1 MTDSVQISKSLRQWV
16 EATTHRTMRD
26 QTRYVKSLGF
36 SMPQF
41 FMLMQVYY
49 KKQCGISDLSERLEI
64 TAAAASQAVEKL
76 VQGGF
81 LDRSEDPSDRRAKQ
95 VTLSAKGSEL
105 IEKSIAERFRWVD
118 RLTDNLS
125 MNDQKKVSEALAILT
140 TAAQKLE
147 QSL

>member
-1 MTDSVQISKSLRQWV
+1 MTNSLQITEALRQWV

-81 LDRSEDPSDRRAKQ
+81 LDRAEDPSDRRAKQ

-118 RLTDNLS
+118 KMVETLNADERG
-125 MNDQKKVSEALAILT
+125 KVAETLKILT
-140 TAAQKLE
+140 EKTKE
-147 QSL
+147 IEK

>member
-1 MTDSVQISKSLRQWV
+1 MTNSLQITESLRQWM
-16 EATTHRTMRD
+16 EAITHRTMRD
-26 QTRYVKSLGF
+26 QARYIKSLGF

-41 FMLMQVYY
+41 FMLMQVYH

-81 LDRSEDPSDRRAKQ
+81 LERAEDPSDRRAKQ

-118 RLTDNLS
+118 QMAATLNAEES
-125 MNDQKKVSEALAILT
+125 EKIVEALKILT
-140 TAAQKLE
+140 EKAKE
-147 QSL
+147 IEK

>member
-1 MTDSVQISKSLRQWV
+1 MTDSLQITESLRHWM
-16 EATTHRTMRD
+16 EAITHRTMRD
-26 QTRYVKSLGF
+26 QTRYIKSLGF

-41 FMLMQVYY
+41 FMLMQVYH

-64 TAAAASQAVEKL
+64 TAAAVSQAVEKL

-81 LDRSEDPSDRRAKQ
+81 IERTEDPSDRRAKQ

-118 RLTDNLS
+118 QMAATLNTQES
-125 MNDQKKVSEALAILT
+125 EKVVEALQILT
-140 TAAQKLE
+140 EKTKELE
-147 QSL
+147 K

>member
-1 MTDSVQISKSLRQWV
+1 MTNSLQITESLRQWM
-16 EATTHRTMRD
+16 EAITHRTMRD
-26 QTRYVKSLGF
+26 QARYIKSLGF

-41 FMLMQVYY
+41 FMLMQVYH

-64 TAAAASQAVEKL
+64 TAAAASQSVEKL

-81 LDRSEDPSDRRAKQ
+81 LDRAEDPSDRRAKQ

-118 RLTDNLS
+118 QMAATLNAEES
-125 MNDQKKVSEALAILT
+125 EKIVEALKILT
-140 TAAQKLE
+140 EKAKE
-147 QSL
+147 IEK

>member
-1 MTDSVQISKSLRQWV
+1 MTDSVQISQSLRQWM
-16 EATTHRTMRD
+16 EAITHRTMRD
-26 QTRYVKSLGF
+26 QARYIKSLGF

-41 FMLMQVYY
+41 FMLMQVYH

-64 TAAAASQAVEKL
+64 TAAAASQSVEKL

-81 LDRSEDPSDRRAKQ
+81 LDRAEDPSDRRAKQ

-118 RLTDNLS
+118 QMAVTLNAQES
-125 MNDQKKVSEALAILT
+125 EKVVEALQILT
-140 TAAQKLE
+140 EKTKELE
-147 QSL
+147 K

>member
-1 MTDSVQISKSLRQWV
+1 MTNSLQITESMRQWM
-16 EATTHRTMRD
+16 EAITHRTMRD
-26 QTRYVKSLGF
+26 QTRYIKSLGF

-41 FMLMQVYY
+41 FLLMQIYH

-81 LDRSEDPSDRRAKQ
+81 LDRAEDPSDRRAKQ

-118 RLTDNLS
+118 KMVTTLNADES
-125 MNDQKKVSEALAILT
+125 EKIVEALKILNEK
-140 TAAQKLE
+140 AKE
-147 QSL
+147 VEK

>member
-1 MTDSVQISKSLRQWV
+1 MTDSIQVSKSLRQWV

-118 RLTDNLS
+118 RLMDNLS

-147 QSL
+147 QPL

>member
-1 MTDSVQISKSLRQWV
+1 MTDSLQITESLRQWV

-41 FMLMQVYY
+41 FMLMQIYH
-49 KKQCGISDLSERLEI
+49 KKQCGISDLSERLET
-64 TAAAASQAVEKL
+64 TAAAASQMVEKL

-81 LDRSEDPSDRRAKQ
+81 IERTEDPSDRRAKQ

-118 RLTDNLS
+118 QMSATLNAQES
-125 MNDQKKVSEALAILT
+125 KKVVEALQILT
-140 TAAQKLE
+140 EKTKELE
-147 QSL
+147 K

>member
-1 MTDSVQISKSLRQWV
+1 M
-16 EATTHRTMRD
+16 EAITHRTMRD
-26 QTRYVKSLGF
+26 QTRYIKSLGF

-41 FMLMQVYY
+41 FMLMQVYH

-64 TAAAASQAVEKL
+64 TAAAVSQAVEKL

-81 LDRSEDPSDRRAKQ
+81 IERTEDPSDRRAKQ

-118 RLTDNLS
+118 QMAATLNTQES
-125 MNDQKKVSEALAILT
+125 EKVVEALQILT
-140 TAAQKLE
+140 EKTKELE
-147 QSL
+147 K